1 MRRQV
6 EAARASVVALR
17 TATTETKNLA
27 LEAMAAAL
35 ASHTDAILEANRA
48 DLEAAEA
55 AGTTGPLLDRLA
67 LDPERIAGMATG
79 LRDVARLPDPVGQ
92 LEDEQIRPNGLRVAR
107 MRVPLGLVAMIYEA
121 RPGVTADAAALALK
135 SGNAVVLRGG
145 TEAHRSNRAIAD
157 ALGEALETSGLP
169 AAAVTLLEETDRA
182 AILALVRLTGLVD
195 LVIPRGG
202 EGLIGFVT
210 EHARVPVVQ
219 HYKGVCHVYV
229 DAAANL
235 QKAKAIVVNA
245 KTQRPGVCNAMECL
259 LVHRLVADDFLRV
272 VGEALA
278 AEGVSLH
285 ADPRALQ
292 YLEAIPHVR
301 PATPADWGKEFLDRV
316 AAVKVVDSVD
326 DAIAHVARYGSN
338 HTEAIVTEDRAAAQ
352 RWMREVDASCVLVN
366 ASTRFNDG
374 AELGLGAE
382 MGISTTKIHAYGP
395 MGLEALTTRKFVVV
409 GDGQVRS

>member
-1 MRRQV
+1 MRRQA

-35 ASHTDAILEANRA
+35 ESHTDPILEANRA

-55 AGTTGPLLDRLA
+55 AGTTGALLDRLA
-67 LDPERIAGMATG
+67 LDPDRVVAMAAG

-157 ALGEALETSGLP
+157 ALGEALEASGLP

-235 QKAKAIVVNA
+235 PKAKAIVVNA

-259 LVHRLVADDFLRV
+259 LVHRLVADDFLRQ

-316 AAVKVVDSVD
+316 AAVKVVDSLD
-326 DAIAHVARYGSN
+326 DAIAHVARYGS
-338 HTEAIVTEDRAAAQ
+338 TTPRPSSPRTGPPPSGGCARWTPRAC
-352 RWMREVDASCVLVN
+352 W
-366 ASTRFNDG
+366 
-374 AELGLGAE
+374 
-382 MGISTTKIHAYGP
+382 
-395 MGLEALTTRKFVVV
+395 
-409 GDGQVRS
+409 